1 MDQIDMDAEIAKNME
16 KAQKKRE
23 KLHLEA
29 SDGSIKNV
37 ANMRTGSS
45 VNDIAKMNTNKKD
58 VKQDKDASYEKGSI
72 SSIAHMMDKSKD

>member
-1 MDQIDMDAEIAKNME
+1 
-16 KAQKKRE
+16 
-23 KLHLEA
+23 
-29 SDGSIKNV
+29 
-37 ANMRTGSS
+37 MRTGSS